1 MKYLFILNDSPYCS
15 QRTYNALQL
24 VRALATGNT
33 KVAIFLLGDGVVSGL
48 RRQSPSDASYNV
60 QEMLRT
66 LGQSVAIGACRT
78 CLEARGIDD
87 QSLVEGVQR
96 RTLDD
101 LRDWTE
107 EAEKVLVF

>member
-1 MKYLFILNDSPYCS
+1 MVPSAATTLRLARS
-15 QRTYNALQL
+15 
-24 VRALATGNT
+24 LATSNT
-33 KVAIFLLGDGVVSGL
+33 KVSIFLLGDGVVSGL
-48 RRQSPSDASYNV
+48 RRQSPADASYNV

-66 LGQSVAIGACRT
+66 LGPSVSMGACRT

-87 QSLVEGVQR
+87 QALVEGVQR

-101 LRDWTE
+101 LRDRTE

>member
-1 MKYLFILNDSPYCS
+1 M
-15 QRTYNALQL
+15 
-24 VRALATGNT
+24 
-33 KVAIFLLGDGVVSGL
+33 LGPRVS
-48 RRQSPSDASYNV
+48 
-60 QEMLRT
+60 M
-66 LGQSVAIGACRT
+66 GACRT

-87 QSLVEGVQR
+87 QLLVEGVQR